1 MEIVD
6 FERVSDI
13 KDVCIWTVSPNMTRW
28 WFQIFS
34 IFTPIWERFP
44 IWLIFFKWVETTNQM
59 INFFKIT
66 FWYPKKLLKIEV
78 LKAHSQCSL
87 QVCQI
92 EWLEDSN
99 HSHLFDRST
108 PKKATEKT
116 HATMPEILPYDLF
129 AGHIGKWA
137 PEMMCLGEIGPLQG
151 RNIRLME
158 EIRRSPVDMVNVPI
172 I

>member
-1 MEIVD
+1 
-6 FERVSDI
+6 
-13 KDVCIWTVSPNMTRW
+13 
-28 WFQIFS
+28 
-34 IFTPIWERFP
+34 
-44 IWLIFFKWVETTNQM
+44 
-59 INFFKIT
+59 
-66 FWYPKKLLKIEV
+66 
-78 LKAHSQCSL
+78 
-87 QVCQI
+87 
-92 EWLEDSN
+92 
-99 HSHLFDRST
+99 LFDRST

-172 I
+172 ISRVSYMSGGWPWDFWLPSFPYLTKRGKKWKIMDSIVPAEGYVILGMGQLQILLIEKAMFDVEAKHNAGNDV